1 MNIERSTS
9 NLHATSDASDKPQEF
24 VSEAI
29 VPAVASFDAAA
40 MARGEPGL
48 PKSFTWRGRSYVLVR
63 VRSTWKS
70 TGKDRGEV
78 YLRRHWFEVE
88 TEGGERMTI
97 YCERQAKNTKK
108 PKARW
113 WLYSL
118 VRGI

>member
-1 MNIERSTS
+1 MTRDGETS
-9 NLHATSDASDKPQEF
+9 KPGREF

-29 VPAVASFDAAA
+29 VPAAGSCDAGA
-40 MARGEPGL
+40 MARGEPGV
-48 PKSFTWRGRSYVLVR
+48 PGAFVWRKMTVVVAR

-88 TEGGERMTI
+88 TEAGERMVI
-97 YCERQAKNTKK
+97 YCERQAKNLKR

-113 WLYSL
+113 WLYS
-118 VRGI
+118 VECAA